1 MESTQLDGMYRYFDV
16 LETYMNYI
24 FPLLAVAITIGLFVR
39 YAMVRQSLRRS
50 RPTNEVPHWPD
61 SSFR

>member
-1 MESTQLDGMYRYFDV
+1 MYRYFDV